1 MMLKKPDFLNARLNL
16 FMNNFYKHIFRSSRL
31 QMFFKM
37 AYQKSGTYDL
47 GRGTHKGDQEP
58 RTLHLGPGTQDLGSF
73 TCDQGPETLNVVP

>member
-1 MMLKKPDFLNARLNL
+1 
-16 FMNNFYKHIFRSSRL
+16 MNNFYKHIFRSSRL

-58 RTLHLGPGTQDLGSF
+58 RTLHLGPGTWDPSPVIQD
-73 TCDQGPETLNVVP
+73 PRP

>member
-47 GRGTHKGDQEP
+47 GRGTHKGDQ
-58 RTLHLGPGTQDLGSF
+58 DLGSF
-73 TCDQGPETLNVVP
+73 TCDPGPETLNVVP